1 MTSRPNG
8 FEERLKAELMA
19 IAADQP
25 PAAAPSRSTTFR
37 STARRYRIPMAL
49 GAVAATVAGLVALPV
64 LGDDGGT
71 SPAYA
76 VSRNDDGTIS
86 VHIYHPDG
94 VEGTARE
101 LRELGITVAVVPR
114 KPSEQC
120 PSGVAYPQGLT
131 PGEGGGE
138 FAGARDES
146 AQLMITPETVPP
158 GHTLV
163 VSTPVDASDTHPVG
177 FGAVETSK
185 VPSCVP
191 VYSDPAKAPKRTLSP
206 KEAAVLKDKQ
216 RVAQEQR
223 EEEARTGGSA
233 TASPSPDSPRK
244 P

>member
-1 MTSRPNG
+1 MSSRPNA

-25 PAAAPSRSTTFR
+25 PAAAPSRST
-37 STARRYRIPMAL
+37 ARRYRIPMAL
-49 GAVAATVAGLVALPV
+49 GAVAAAVAGLVALPV
-64 LGDDGGT
+64 LGDGGGT

-86 VHIYHPDG
+86 VHIFHPDG
-94 VEGTARE
+94 VDGTARE

-120 PSGVAYPQGLT
+120 PSSVAYPQGLT

-146 AQLMITPETVPP
+146 AQMMITPETVPP

-163 VSTPVDASDTHPVG
+163 VSTPVDASDVHPVG

-191 VYSDPAKAPKRTLSP
+191 VYADPAQAPKRTLSP

-216 RVAQEQR
+216 RVSKEQR
-223 EEEARTGGSA
+223 EKEARTGGTA
-233 TASPSPDSPRK
+233 TASPSTSPPRK

>member
-1 MTSRPNG
+1 MSSRPRA

-19 IAADQP
+19 IAADR
-25 PAAAPSRSTTFR
+25 PAAVAPVRSP
-37 STARRYRIPMAL
+37 ARRYRIPLAL
-49 GAVAATVAGLVALPV
+49 GAVAAAVSGLVALPV
-64 LGDDGGT
+64 LGDGGGS

-76 VSRNDDGTIS
+76 VSRDDDGTIR

-94 VEGTARE
+94 VDGTVRE

-120 PSGVAYPQGLT
+120 PSDVAYPQGLT
-131 PGEGGGE
+131 PGEGGGV
-138 FAGARDES
+138 FAGAQDES
-146 AQLMITPETVPP
+146 AQMMITPKTVPP

-163 VSTPVDASDTHPVG
+163 MSTPVDASDVHPIG

-191 VYSDPAKAPKRTLSP
+191 VYADPAKAPRRTLSP
-206 KEAAVLKDKQ
+206 EEAAVLKDKQ
-216 RVAQEQR
+216 RVER
-223 EEEARTGGSA
+223 EEREKEARTGGSA
-233 TASPSPDSPRK
+233 PASPSPSAPRK

>member
-1 MTSRPNG
+1 MSSRPHA

-25 PAAAPSRSTTFR
+25 PAAAPVR
-37 STARRYRIPMAL
+37 STARRYRIPIAL
-49 GAVAATVAGLVALPV
+49 GAVAATVAALVVLPV

-86 VHIYHPDG
+86 VHIFHPDG
-94 VEGTARE
+94 LDGTVRE
-101 LRELGITVAVVPR
+101 LRELGIAVAVVPR
-114 KPSEQC
+114 KPSERC
-120 PSGVAYPQGLT
+120 PSSVAYPQGLT

-146 AQLMITPETVPP
+146 AQMMITPETVPP

-163 VSTPVDASDTHPVG
+163 VSTPADASDVHPIG
-177 FGAVETSK
+177 FGAVETPK

-191 VYSDPAKAPKRTLSP
+191 VYADPAKAPQRTLSP

-216 RVAQEQR
+216 RIAR
-223 EEEARTGGSA
+223 EEREKEARTGGSA
-233 TASPSPDSPRK
+233 TASPTAGSPRK